1 MSASSKQDDNR
12 DCPHS
17 FGEKNRQPFH
27 DKAVINYLVHQSSVL
42 RKRVLAHVKIV
53 PNRDSAMHAL
63 SQVPNSGTSLGNEEV
78 KLSDTVIQG
87 LESSRSVA
95 DSERGRKIVAAIHDI
110 CSSQAESKVYQDCC
124 RYVNMSVYLPD
135 FPDRKSVV

>member
-135 FPDRKSVV
+135 FPVAL